1 MGGNTPPRPP
11 PPIVENERPGAGQVR
26 ENVKLYQCVSYK
38 EEDIFHLLISCEK
51 LVDIWKLVKTIH
63 NEIGIFNLKPV
74 HQVIGFIDS
83 ADRVNLPNMILSE
96 TRWQIWKY
104 RCTNKYDRKGNIL
117 PLLDL
122 LKLRLKQNVIVLL
135 KSKQCEKLKNELE
148 KIIEFL

>member
-1 MGGNTPPRPP
+1 MC
-11 PPIVENERPGAGQVR
+11 GQF
-26 ENVKLYQCVSYK
+26 

-51 LVDIWKLVKTIH
+51 LVDIWKFVKTIH
-63 NEIGIFNLKPV
+63 NEIGVFNLKPV

-122 LKLRLKQNVIVLL
+122 LKLRLKQNVVVLL